1 MCVFFTVGLFL
12 GILFCAPY
20 QCLECPVSCEC
31 FAITRT
37 VKCVLEDLHVVPQSI
52 PGYVRTVVITG
63 NNIYQIGS
71 DSFVEL
77 KNVTNII
84 LSNNR

>member
-12 GILFCAPY
+12 GILFCASY

-37 VKCVLEDLHVVPQSI
+37 VKCVSKDLHVVPQNI

-63 NNIYQIGS
+63 NNIDQIGS